1 MVTLTGC
8 GGISKP
14 TTFFMLSPIDMESG
28 ERSTT
33 KDEISILVGPITVP
47 VYLNRDQ
54 IVVRQPG
61 VEVSVNDFD
70 HWAEPLSDNLKR
82 VLVANL
88 STLLSSSQVYNRE
101 HRNLPDTKYQLTID
115 ISRFDN
121 SAEGAGVLLAFWTL
135 SDRKG
140 KVLKREKSL
149 ITAQSSTAE
158 IESYVEALNELV
170 SEFSRQLAG
179 EIKGIEAS

>member
-1 MVTLTGC
+1 
-8 GGISKP
+8 
-14 TTFFMLSPIDMESG
+14 MLSPIDMEG
-28 ERSTT
+28 AERGAAE
-33 KDEISILVGPITVP
+33 DEVSLLVGPITVP
-47 VYLNRDQ
+47 AYLDRKQ

-82 VLVANL
+82 VFVANL

-140 KVLKREKSL
+140 KVIKREKSL
-149 ITAQSSTAE
+149 ITAQSSTGE
-158 IESYVEALNELV
+158 IESYVETLNELI
-170 SEFSRQLAG
+170 SEFSRQLAD
-179 EIKGIEAS
+179 EIKVIEAS